1 MSSTS
6 APEGSTKLWFSWL
19 TTTHRDFPQKNDTIH
34 GTGVLTYMNF
44 LIFMVNVGKYIY
56 ISVPWMVYGLWF
68 QIYYPPWNE
77 QRGKNPENWPFQKET
92 HGIPTIYFQG
102 QFVSFREGKTAEWG
116 HVSTVCLSNR
126 RTRTILEI
134 ESVPPNKKYR
144 VGLNLSKVLYQV
156 SKWNETSKH
165 IKASTL
171 TNSVVVSFPPK
182 NTQFLNMEIQQKS
195 RKFMRW
201 LSWFCCSCRYV
212 NPTTSQY
219 SIITIIFTHTLWLVS
234 LDLFNFPSWLCSC

>member
-1 MSSTS
+1 
-6 APEGSTKLWFSWL
+6 
-19 TTTHRDFPQKNDTIH
+19 
-34 GTGVLTYMNF
+34 
-44 LIFMVNVGKYIY
+44 
-56 ISVPWMVYGLWF
+56 MVYGLWF

-171 TNSVVVSFPPK
+171 TNSVVVSFPPETNLNFSTWKSNK
-182 NTQFLNMEIQQKS
+182 NPGNSWEVTLMVTGFAAGMWTQQPQETDWKLPIFNNYNDVYPHFLIG
-195 RKFMRW
+195 
-201 LSWFCCSCRYV
+201 
-212 NPTTSQY
+212 
-219 SIITIIFTHTLWLVS
+219 FTR
-234 LDLFNFPSWLCSC
+234 F